1 MTQGTDSATAGERPS
16 AYERLGVSPDSS
28 FDEVQAAKSA
38 RLAELGDDPQARAQ
52 IEAAYDAVLMDR
64 LKERQQGKVS
74 SAALNAS
81 QREAVRPVA
90 SPPPPPLSRP
100 SLPSLPS
107 LPRPSLSVPQLSLPV
122 LALAEGRERWF
133 PLVADG
139 LVLLLLLFLPPGP
152 SAELLLALATGVTVV
167 TPAVAPPPLPG
178 GCCLEFRPAHRG
190 PAARWPAAG
199 PAGSQPAH
207 GAAPGRATSSGPARP
222 GLAAPGCPADRLSPP
237 QAALLRESC

>member
-1 MTQGTDSATAGERPS
+1 MTQGMDSATAGERPS

-38 RLAELGDDPQARAQ
+38 RLVELGDDPQARAQ

-90 SPPPPPLSRP
+90 SPPPKPLARP

-107 LPRPSLSVPQLSLPV
+107 LPRPSLSVPQFSLPV

-133 PLVADG
+133 PLAADG
-139 LVLLLLLFLPPGP
+139 LVLVLLLSLPGP

-167 TPAVAPPPLPG
+167 TLQWRHRRFLGAVAWSFGLLTVGLLLGGLLQSLLDPSLPLGLP
-178 GCCLEFRPAHRG
+178 LSVQQIQALPALVLLLLG
-190 PAARWPAAG
+190 
-199 PAGSQPAH
+199 
-207 GAAPGRATSSGPARP
+207 
-222 GLAAPGCPADRLSPP
+222 
-237 QAALLRESC
+237 ALLIG

>member
-90 SPPPPPLSRP
+90 SPPPPPLARP

-107 LPRPSLSVPQLSLPV
+107 LPRPSLSMPQFSLPV
-122 LALAEGRERWF
+122 LALAQGRERWF
-133 PLVADG
+133 PLAADG
-139 LVLLLLLFLPPGP
+139 LVLVLLLVLPGP

-167 TPAVAPPPLPG
+167 TLQWRHRRFLPAVAWSFGLLTVGLLLGGLLQGLLDPSLPLGLP
-178 GCCLEFRPAHRG
+178 LSVQQLQALPALVLLLLG
-190 PAARWPAAG
+190 
-199 PAGSQPAH
+199 
-207 GAAPGRATSSGPARP
+207 
-222 GLAAPGCPADRLSPP
+222 
-237 QAALLRESC
+237 ALLIG